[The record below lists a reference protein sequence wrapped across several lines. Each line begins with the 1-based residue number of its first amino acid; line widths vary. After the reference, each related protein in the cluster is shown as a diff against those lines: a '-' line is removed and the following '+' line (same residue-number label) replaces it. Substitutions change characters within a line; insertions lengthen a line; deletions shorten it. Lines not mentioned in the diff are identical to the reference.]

1 MQLINQDIFSLTAG
15 IISHP
20 VGYRGITKNELSVKI
35 CCKWSIVC
43 EKYHKYIDYWQPGMI
58 QPIQVDEKLWICN
71 LCRQE
76 ELSIDCEAVGNAF
89 TKLNRWASE
98 HDLQIYIPY
107 RIGNSKY
114 EWVDYAKVIRSK
126 CPDAAICY
134 PKPSLNQGLHTSYQE
149 IIESLISNKN
159 NISISTVLEILKQ
172 KIQALPT
179 RRIRYSSKALF
190 SSYTVSNI
198 QYIYVISLDGLIQ
211 TINNFFI
218 VVEDLEEKEKLA
230 NLDKAIIELKHEF
243 IEIVAKLPIKK
254 FSDGD
259 HWDRLALG
267 ELIVHDCVDLQ
278 DVNNVIEQFLN

>member
-114 EWVDYAKVIRSK
+114 EWVDYAKVI
-126 CPDAAICY
+126 
-134 PKPSLNQGLHTSYQE
+134 
-149 IIESLISNKN
+149 
-159 NISISTVLEILKQ
+159 
-172 KIQALPT
+172 
-179 RRIRYSSKALF
+179 
-190 SSYTVSNI
+190 
-198 QYIYVISLDGLIQ
+198 
-211 TINNFFI
+211 
-218 VVEDLEEKEKLA
+218 
-230 NLDKAIIELKHEF
+230 
-243 IEIVAKLPIKK
+243 
-254 FSDGD
+254 
-259 HWDRLALG
+259 
-267 ELIVHDCVDLQ
+267 
-278 DVNNVIEQFLN
+278 